1 VGSPDAA
8 PNPGS
13 PDAAPNPG
21 SPDAAPDPGSRDVA
35 LDPAATPSRHDR
47 RQAIVE
53 RFRELIIAIREGDD
67 AMVEQLVL
75 RISRSRRWLAPLALV
90 VGAFLVLFQGLKLL
104 VMNWRLT
111 IVQLLP
117 AMWIWVATY
126 DLKVHVLHGKSLN
139 VLRGPILIPLVLG
152 VAAITV
158 ASFFLNAVFAFAITQ
173 PGVPKVRP
181 AVADARRHL
190 GPIVLS
196 GGIVGIALG
205 LAAFV
210 VARAGRPWF
219 ALCLGIVIGVMMLC
233 YVSVPSWLLG
243 IKPNST
249 MRDKVATSAISGAVG
264 AVVVTPP
271 YLLSRLGILMLG
283 SKILFIPGLVCL
295 TVGATVG
302 AGATSAVK
310 AVKLS
315 AKLVE
320 RPSDLDDR
328 GAAEDLAV

>member
-1 VGSPDAA
+1 MGSPDDA
-8 PNPGS
+8 PNP
-13 PDAAPNPG
+13 PG
-21 SPDAAPDPGSRDVA
+21 TAR
-35 LDPAATPSRHDR
+35 RDR
-47 RQAIVE
+47 RAAVLV
-53 RFRELIIAIREGDD
+53 RFQELVKAIRDGDE
-67 AMVEQLVL
+67 AMVEALVL

-104 VMNWRLT
+104 VLNWRLT

-117 AMWIWVATY
+117 AVWIWIATY
-126 DLKVHVLHGKSLN
+126 DLKLHVLHDKTVN
-139 VLRGPILIPLVLG
+139 VLRGPILIPLVLS

-173 PGVPKVRP
+173 PGVPKIRP
-181 AVADARRHL
+181 AVAEARRHL
-190 GPIVLS
+190 GAVVLS

-210 VARAGRPWF
+210 VTRAGRPWF

-243 IKPNST
+243 VKPNST
-249 MRDKVATSAISGAVG
+249 LRDKMATSAISGALG

-283 SKILFIPGLVCL
+283 SKVLFIPGLVFV
-295 TVGATVG
+295 TVGATVA

-310 AVKLS
+310 AVKMS

-320 RPSDLDDR
+320 RPSEATESPTA
-328 GAAEDLAV
+328 GAGVR